1 MSGKGAGAF
10 LGGVL
15 LGTAI
20 GSILGILLAPNS
32 GKETRKLLRQQLKE
46 IPNLAEDAS
55 QNPRA
60 EIEKLVESA
69 RKSLDETI
77 EKLNES
83 IEANRSN
90 HTSLEKNI
98 EVTAAAPP
106 ASEV

>member
-20 GSILGILLAPNS
+20 GSILGILLAPHS
-32 GKETRKLLRQQLKE
+32 GKETRRLLKQQLNDL
-46 IPNLAEDAS
+46 PGTAEDATDS
-55 QNPRA
+55 AQ
-60 EIEKLVESA
+60 EQIEKLVQSA

-77 EKLNES
+77 AKLNEN

-90 HTSLEKNI
+90 SAPLEKNGQ
-98 EVTAAAPP
+98 E
-106 ASEV
+106 

>member
-32 GKETRKLLRQQLKE
+32 GKETRRLLRQQLKE
-46 IPNLAEDAS
+46 IPNSPEDAS
-55 QNPRA
+55 QNARV

-69 RKSLDETI
+69 RNSLDETI

-98 EVTAAAPP
+98 ELAVAPP